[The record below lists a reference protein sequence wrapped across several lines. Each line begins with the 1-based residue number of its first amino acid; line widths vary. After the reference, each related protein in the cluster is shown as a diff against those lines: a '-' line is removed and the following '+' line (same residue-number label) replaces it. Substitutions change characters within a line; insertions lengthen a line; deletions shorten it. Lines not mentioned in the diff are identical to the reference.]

1 MTTWL
6 IRVEGRVQRVGFRD
20 FAVRAARELGI
31 NGTTRNLA
39 DGAVE
44 IIAQGERG
52 AVETLLAGLS
62 VGPLAADVTAVTSEP
77 VSAEREYNS
86 FEVR

>member
-31 NGTTRNLA
+31 NGTTRNLT

-44 IIAQGERG
+44 ILAQGERE
-52 AVETLLAGLS
+52 AVETLLAGLR
-62 VGPLAADVTAVTSEP
+62 VGPPTADVTAVVSKP
-77 VSAEREYNS
+77 VSAEREYDS